1 MRYII
6 LVVVCLAFVSALPVR
21 GDHKDLNLMV
31 APELDSSGLMAF
43 LLPRFSLKTS
53 VKVHAEPLFSGA
65 VSGAAMQLQPDTG
78 APVLSGQGQTYGL
91 TPPDPGNKAARRFFD
106 WVMSDIG
113 QRTINQF
120 APDGA
125 QMFTGAA
132 GSKVAA
138 QTVAPIGDV
147 LRGEILAYANC
158 GRCHVIGARNRMNGI
173 GSTPSFALLRGFD
186 DWEDRF
192 RAFYALN
199 PHPSFTQI
207 AGVTA
212 PFNQSRPPP
221 ISPLL
226 MTQRELD
233 DIVAYTA
240 GITPLD
246 LGAPL
251 VHQ

>member
-1 MRYII
+1 MKHFSIA
-6 LVVVCLAFVSALPVR
+6 LVCLIFVAAIPAR
-21 GDHKDLNLMV
+21 GDHKDLSLLV

-43 LLPRFSLKTS
+43 ILPRFSLKTG
-53 VKVHAEPLFSGA
+53 VKVHAEPLGGAFASGNI
-65 VSGAAMQLQPDTG
+65 MQLQPDTG
-78 APVLSGQGQTYGL
+78 APALSGQGQTYGL
-91 TPPDPGNKAARRFFD
+91 TLPDKGDKAAMRFFD

-120 APDGA
+120 APNDT

-132 GSKVAA
+132 DSEIVVKAVVP
-138 QTVAPIGDV
+138 TGDV
-147 LRGEILAYANC
+147 LRGESLSYTHC

-173 GSTPSFALLRGFD
+173 GSTPSFALLRVFD
-186 DWEDRF
+186 DWEYRF

-199 PHPSFTQI
+199 PHPSFTQVV
-207 AGVTA
+207 GVTA

-226 MTQRELD
+226 MTQKELG
-233 DIVAYTA
+233 DIVAFTA
-240 GITPLD
+240 GIPPVD